1 MHNFILIRKKMLAFE
16 KNVQFAFAKCTILFS
31 FAKKCCHSKKCP
43 IRIRKMHN
51 FILIRKEMFGIGKN
65 VQLAFAK
72 CNLHDFSKRT
82 SQLSSQILLTRQ

>member
-1 MHNFILIRKKMLAFE
+1 MQHFVVHRNFSLCILWGADPDNIRKTDI
-16 KNVQFAFAKCTILFS
+16 CYS
-31 FAKKCCHSKKCP
+31 HSQKCP
-43 IRIRKMHN
+43 IGIRKMHN

-72 CNLHDFSKRT
+72 CNLHDFAKRS

>member
-1 MHNFILIRKKMLAFE
+1 MSNSHSPNARFYSHSQ
-16 KNVQFAFAKCTILFS
+16 KNVW
-31 FAKKCCHSKKCP
+31 HSKKCP